1 MSLLELLGLPYL
13 LDTPSPVTGEKIA
26 IPASL
31 ASSGNLII
39 YGFLDNIA
47 SSTND
52 RDALSRNQTCLWLC
66 IADFKTYDSE
76 EIPIDD
82 IDDLEEIAEA
92 KGDDPTRE

>member
-1 MSLLELLGLPYL
+1 M
-13 LDTPSPVTGEKIA
+13 A
-26 IPASL
+26 F
-31 ASSGNLII
+31 LII
-39 YGFLDNIA
+39 LHQA
-47 SSTND
+47 TND